1 MLLKNSLTRFLITPL
16 AIAALLLL
24 SGGVLAQTDTGRIAG
39 TITDQ
44 NGAVVSNASITV
56 DERIRA
62 LERELRQQNRVLAEM
77 RAIIAEQECSIE
89 TLSARAA
96 GSEQTV
102 ADKKK
107 VAAYVTSPSGQNQAP
122 TLEDRV
128 KKIEGKVLAI
138 GPFRFS
144 GDFRLR
150 FDGIFRKA
158 DPTPP
163 AGFAALTHQQNA
175 RMRYRLRLNFDTDI
189 DSKVSFHGQL
199 ATGPTNNALTMDQD
213 FGETATRHPFFI
225 SEAWIDFHPNKAT
238 QLQAGRLQ
246 EIFADNSR
254 FLFDDDIRFNGFN
267 EKYTVAFKR
276 NGLKIS
282 NLELRAGQYIL
293 SNPNVAI
300 VTAGSPLAQAG
311 AVIGSTGRSSNL
323 FHQGVLINQKFNDR
337 WSSQFGGDLQ
347 LYRNPNQIQLA
358 SMANG
363 VALIVQN
370 GLGIA
375 LSGPLTGTG
384 NATTTSGGAIYT
396 ARNFQIARLTYRL
409 NWAGFQSRGRAYPVT
424 FNIQAARNVGV
435 GLKERDAI
443 LASLQIGKVVNRGD
457 MAFLYVFSTKG
468 ANSMISQVTDDD
480 LGTNSGVNIRTD
492 HFRFDYGLAKKISLQ
507 SLIYIQREL
516 RNSGDFPNFFVP
528 LNAFTPRQYRIQ
540 EQIVFTF

>member
-1 MLLKNSLTRFLITPL
+1 MLSKKSLKSFLFIPPATT
-16 AIAALLLL
+16 ALLLL
-24 SGGVLAQTDTGRIAG
+24 SGAVLAQTDTGRIAG

-56 DERIRA
+56 DERLRA
-62 LERELRQQNRVLAEM
+62 LEEELRHQNRVLAEM
-77 RAIIAEQECSIE
+77 RAIIAVQERSIE
-89 TLSARAA
+89 TLSARVA

-102 ADKKK
+102 ADKKEA
-107 VAAYVTSPSGQNQAP
+107 AAYVTSPSAQNQAP

-128 KKIEGKVLAI
+128 KKIEGKVLAV

-276 NGLKIS
+276 NGLKGS

-311 AVIGSTGRSSNL
+311 AVIGSTGHSSKL
-323 FHQGVLINQKFNDR
+323 LHQGGVVKQKFN
-337 WSSQFGGDLQ
+337 
-347 LYRNPNQIQLA
+347 
-358 SMANG
+358 
-363 VALIVQN
+363 
-370 GLGIA
+370 
-375 LSGPLTGTG
+375 
-384 NATTTSGGAIYT
+384 
-396 ARNFQIARLTYRL
+396 
-409 NWAGFQSRGRAYPVT
+409 
-424 FNIQAARNVGV
+424 
-435 GLKERDAI
+435 
-443 LASLQIGKVVNRGD
+443 
-457 MAFLYVFSTKG
+457 
-468 ANSMISQVTDDD
+468 
-480 LGTNSGVNIRTD
+480 
-492 HFRFDYGLAKKISLQ
+492 
-507 SLIYIQREL
+507 
-516 RNSGDFPNFFVP
+516 
-528 LNAFTPRQYRIQ
+528 
-540 EQIVFTF
+540 